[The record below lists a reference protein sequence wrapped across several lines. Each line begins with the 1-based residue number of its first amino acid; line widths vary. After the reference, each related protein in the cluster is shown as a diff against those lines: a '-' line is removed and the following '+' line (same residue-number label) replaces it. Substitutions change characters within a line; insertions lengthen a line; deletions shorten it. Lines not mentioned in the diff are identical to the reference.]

1 MQKANLKGEN
11 NIFAIRLK
19 GLMENKVTQ
28 QQLADVLN
36 IKRQTISLY
45 LNGVSLPPIEK
56 LVDIANYFN
65 VSTDYLL
72 GLAKSPTIEPDI
84 QMIEKYTGLSENA
97 INVLNENE
105 LKIKSLNK
113 KYEELYVLFK
123 QKMDLIKEQK
133 KELPKTDYE
142 FLFAKEFENFCK
154 SFGDPYDIERELSE
168 HKDVIKFL
176 ERLITSKSLEAFSQ
190 YTNDAIFYQ
199 AKELKIERY
208 NDYLKNGYCKLS
220 NELEE
225 FKKAAKYIDVDME
238 SEDNETDLSI
248 YRGIKKYMRLIVDIS
263 NSIAE
268 NGELDGSFFCDE
280 IEEDE
285 NADD

>member
-1 MQKANLKGEN
+1 MKNANLKGEN

-19 GLMENKVTQ
+19 ALMENKVTQ

-45 LNGVSLPPIEK
+45 LNGASLPPLEK

-72 GLAKSPTIEPDI
+72 GLAKFPTVNPDI

-97 INVLNENE
+97 INVLNENK
-105 LKIKSLNK
+105 LKMKSLKKKIEEHKHLLHQKITILKEKNK
-113 KYEELYVLFK
+113 
-123 QKMDLIKEQK
+123 D
-133 KELPKTDYE
+133 LPKSEYE
-142 FLFAKEFENFCK
+142 VLLTKEYENFFK
-154 SFGDPYDIERELSE
+154 SFGSSYDIEDELAKHE
-168 HKDVIKFL
+168 NVINFL
-176 ERLITSKSLEAFSQ
+176 ERLINSKSLKSFSQ
-190 YTNDAIFYQ
+190 YTNEAIFYQ

-225 FKKAAKYIDVDME
+225 FKKASKNIEVDMN
-238 SEDNETDLSI
+238 SEDDETDLSI

-268 NGELDGSFFCDE
+268 NGELDDSLLCD
-280 IEEDE
+280 
-285 NADD
+285 